1 MDAWRTAQQEKD
13 RLIDTLL
20 RHVLHELDPLARAQ
34 AAAATEALAL
44 GPVAASPAAAAAA
57 AREEVVV
64 VGLADPFE
72 VVATPGVAALFGAP
86 AAKAA
91 AAAMA
96 KPEGNGRANREKAVE
111 VPTLEESCLV
121 PFLEALLANESLLD
135 MERHAD
141 LYVTAFQVDHDPSC
155 PCFSFFLNVPALAS
169 SGHRPRILGYIL

>member
-20 RHVLHELDPLARAQ
+20 RLVLHELDPLARAQ
-34 AAAATEALAL
+34 AAAATEARDL

-57 AREEVVV
+57 AREEVV

-91 AAAMA
+91 AAAA
-96 KPEGNGRANREKAVE
+96 ATGKPEGNGRANREKAVE

-141 LYVTAFQVDHDPSC
+141 LYVTAFQVTILRVLVLV
-155 PCFSFFLNVPALAS
+155 FF
-169 SGHRPRILGYIL
+169 